1 MQMFWKNDDKLRDVS
16 PQKLAGVI
24 DVLKSMYID
33 IRTDQ
38 DFFVITSSPF
48 FTVLL
53 SDPNE
58 RTDGK
63 NVE

>member
-1 MQMFWKNDDKLRDVS
+1 MFWKNDDKLRDVS

-53 SDPNE
+53 SE
-58 RTDGK
+58 RTDGREK
-63 NVE
+63 RRIK